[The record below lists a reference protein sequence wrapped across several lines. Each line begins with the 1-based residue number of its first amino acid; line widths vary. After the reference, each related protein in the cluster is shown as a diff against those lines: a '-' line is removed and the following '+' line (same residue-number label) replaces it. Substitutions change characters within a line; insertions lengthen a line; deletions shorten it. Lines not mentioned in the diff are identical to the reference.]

1 MRCAAGTRD
10 GGLGGAKGG
19 GIAADGGRVR
29 IRWTGYHRPID
40 PRLPPFGSA
49 RDRPERE
56 RLASDT
62 RARLGAARRDKRGGA
77 GSRRHLVKATA
88 PASASSTWRPSCASS
103 AHAQPASTRFHAP
116 YPSRPPFIERTTTGP
131 HLANTACRLEKQ
143 AIRMC
148 GQASGPLPERPPSP
162 SPHPLDLRAEA
173 FSSLSASSSRARPLR
188 LLPTLPSLYPRFT
201 LMLGS
206 RKRPCSLGIYL
217 VSTQDGLRM
226 LACCLDIAR
235 VYG

>member
-1 MRCAAGTRD
+1 MVVWEGPR
-10 GGLGGAKGG
+10 GG
-19 GIAADGGRVR
+19 GQGEANGASAHHRR
-29 IRWTGYHRPID
+29 IKPAVVEPGICLLSAPLATGP
-40 PRLPPFGSA
+40 S
-49 RDRPERE
+49 ET
-56 RLASDT
+56 AS
-62 RARLGAARRDKRGGA
+62 RARRGHGWAPGVTPTRRDKRGGA

-103 AHAQPASTRFHAP
+103 AHAPPASTRFHAP
-116 YPSRPPFIERTTTGP
+116 SPSRPPFIERTTTGP

-173 FSSLSASSSRARPLR
+173 FSSLSASSSRARPLW

-217 VSTQDGLRM
+217 VSTQHGLRM

-235 VYG
+235 G